1 MQFTTPVHILE
12 SSQKLVPSS
21 EVLSI
26 GSCFAENMGKRME
39 NLPLQI
45 LNQPFGTLFHPNA
58 ILKALQT
65 DKLSS
70 IELVNQQGIWL
81 HPDYHSSLCA
91 ADPSDLMDLIQQR
104 QQSVKKSLTQ
114 CQFLLITWGTA
125 YYYWDKK
132 LKRPIANCHKQAAIS
147 FEKRIS
153 TPDEIIKS
161 YQDFIQKIIKK
172 NPDLRIILTVSPVRH
187 TKDGIPEN
195 SVSKAILRIAAEA
208 LKKNHP
214 QVEYFPA
221 YEIMM
226 DELRDYRFYASD
238 MIHPNETAEEYIWQ
252 KFTSSYFSQDLLHIE
267 KKWKAVYQTLGHQ
280 FHPAKKALYLQSLEQ
295 CQAEFS
301 NPSLGYDTSKIQQ
314 ALQAR
319 ILSIS

>member
-1 MQFTTPVHILE
+1 MQFTTSFSIPE
-12 SSQKLVPSS
+12 SSQKIESTS
-21 EVLSI
+21 QVLSL

-39 NLPLQI
+39 NLPI
-45 LNQPFGTLFHPNA
+45 NIINQPFGTLFHPNA

-65 DKLSS
+65 DKLSP

-91 ADPSDLMDLIQQR
+91 TDPTDLMELIQQR
-104 QQSVKKSLTQ
+104 QQVVKKSLGQ
-114 CQFLLITWGTA
+114 SQFLLITWGTA

-132 LKRPIANCHKQAAIS
+132 LKRPIANCHKQTANS
-147 FEKRIS
+147 FEKRLS
-153 TPDEIIKS
+153 TVDEIVNS
-161 YQDFIQKIIKK
+161 FQDFIQKVGKK
-172 NPDLRIILTVSPVRH
+172 NPELRIILSVSPVRH

-195 SVSKAILRIAAEA
+195 AVSKAILRLAAET
-208 LKKNHP
+208 LKNNHA

-238 MIHPNETAEEYIWQ
+238 MIHPNTTAEEYIWQ
-252 KFTSSYFSQDLLHIE
+252 KFTECYFSKDLLNIE
-267 KKWKAVYQTLGHQ
+267 KKWKSVFQTLNHQ
-280 FHPAKKALYLQSLEQ
+280 FHPAKKALYLQSLAQ
-295 CQAEFS
+295 CKAEFS
-301 NPSLGYDTSKIQQ
+301 SPSLSYDSSKIVQ
-314 ALQAR
+314 AIQAR

>member
-1 MQFTTPVHILE
+1 MQFTTTFSIPK
-12 SSQKLVPSS
+12 SPQKWLPDVQ
-21 EVLSI
+21 VLSI

-39 NLPLQI
+39 NLPINI

-65 DKLSS
+65 DKLSP

-91 ADPSDLMDLIQQR
+91 ADPSDLMELIQQR
-104 QQSVKKSLTQ
+104 QQKVKKSLGQ
-114 CQFLLITWGTA
+114 SQYLLITWGTA

-132 LKRPIANCHKQAAIS
+132 LKRPIANCHKQSANS
-147 FEKRIS
+147 FEKRLS
-153 TPDEIIKS
+153 SVEEIIQP
-161 YQDFIQKIIKK
+161 YQEFIQKISKK

-195 SVSKAILRIAAEA
+195 SVSKAVLRLAAET
-208 LKKNHP
+208 LKNLFH
-214 QVEYFPA
+214 QVHYFPA
-221 YEIMM
+221 YEIML

-238 MIHPNETAEEYIWQ
+238 MIHPNDTAEEYIWQ
-252 KFTSSYFSQDLLHIE
+252 KFTECYFSEEFLGIE
-267 KKWKAVYQTLGHQ
+267 KKWNAVFQTLHHQ

-295 CQAEFS
+295 CKVEFS
-301 NPSLGYDTSKIQQ
+301 STTLNYDTSKIQQ
-314 ALQAR
+314 AIQAR

>member
-1 MQFTTPVHILE
+1 MQFTTTFSIPK
-12 SSQKLVPSS
+12 SSQKWLPDVQ
-21 EVLSI
+21 VLSI

-39 NLPLQI
+39 NLPINI

-65 DKLSS
+65 DKLSP

-91 ADPSDLMDLIQQR
+91 ADPSDLMELIQQR
-104 QQSVKKSLTQ
+104 QQKVKKSLGQ
-114 CQFLLITWGTA
+114 SQYLLITWGTA

-132 LKRPIANCHKQAAIS
+132 LKRPIANCHKQSANS
-147 FEKRIS
+147 FEKRLS
-153 TPDEIIKS
+153 SVEEIIQP
-161 YQDFIQKIIKK
+161 YQEFIQKISKK

-195 SVSKAILRIAAEA
+195 SVSKAVLRLAAET
-208 LKKNHP
+208 LKNLFP
-214 QVEYFPA
+214 QVDYFPA
-221 YEIMM
+221 YEIML

-238 MIHPNETAEEYIWQ
+238 MIHPNDTAEEYIWQ
-252 KFTSSYFSQDLLHIE
+252 KFTECYFSEELLGIE
-267 KKWKAVYQTLGHQ
+267 KKWKAVFQTLHHQ

-295 CQAEFS
+295 CKVEFS
-301 NPSLGYDTSKIQQ
+301 SPTLNYDTSKIQQ
-314 ALQAR
+314 AIQAR